1 MMERSTSSLLVCF
14 YLPRDLSHTSIL
26 YYCYNYF
33 PALYQYRIQVV
44 QLHYT
49 RSFYTGYLTSFSA
62 HASQYFSMSI
72 APSTSNNA
80 SLVAMSPQLTQN
92 FGFLPASTK
101 DLNDEKTFSIL
112 YFTCSR
118 LSTVLLV

>member
-1 MMERSTSSLLVCF
+1 
-14 YLPRDLSHTSIL
+14 
-26 YYCYNYF
+26 
-33 PALYQYRIQVV
+33 
-44 QLHYT
+44 
-49 RSFYTGYLTSFSA
+49 
-62 HASQYFSMSI
+62 
-72 APSTSNNA
+72 
-80 SLVAMSPQLTQN
+80 MSPQLTQN